1 MNRIE
6 VKSMKRSRSVRL
18 LLLAVLASYLVL
30 CGCSKSSTGEGGTIN
45 VVDQLGRTVT
55 VPKKIRRI
63 AALHHFGGKV
73 VFALGQ
79 QEKLVDQAL
88 YHRETQAMVRVN
100 PSFAAKP
107 KLLEGHGINNEG
119 LVALKPDIA
128 IAYASFDPSQ
138 IEQLENAGIKVIAIR
153 GETLEESYAGV
164 RLVAKVLG
172 CEKRGEEYIADCERL
187 FRMAKE
193 RTAGIPPEKRLKV
206 MFVGPKNI
214 YTAATGQ
221 MMQNV
226 LLETAGGRNVAS
238 SLTGFWAS
246 VSPEQIVAWNPDVI
260 FLGSSLDTYGA
271 DSIFSNQQFQT
282 IKAVKNRRVYV
293 FPSNIGW
300 WDYPTPH
307 CVLGVVWAAKTL
319 YPDRFRDVDMVRIA
333 DGFYKKYMGYTFTE
347 MGGNLGTP

>member
-1 MNRIE
+1 MENMLMRPLCRFFFLGSFI
-6 VKSMKRSRSVRL
+6 
-18 LLLAVLASYLVL
+18 VL
-30 CGCSKSSTGEGGTIN
+30 CGCSNSKATDGETVT
-45 VVDQLGRTVT
+45 VVDQAGRTVT

-79 QEKLVDQAL
+79 QDKLVDQAL
-88 YHRETQAMVRVN
+88 YHRENLAMAKVN

-107 KLLEGHGINNEG
+107 KLIQGHNLNNEQ
-119 LVALKPDIA
+119 LVALRPDIA
-128 IAYASFDPSQ
+128 IAYASFDPAD

-172 CEKRGEEYIADCERL
+172 CEKRGDEYIAECERL
-187 FRMAKE
+187 VRLVKE
-193 RTAGIPPEKRLKV
+193 RTERIPPEKRLKV

-221 MMQNV
+221 MLQNM

-246 VSPEQIVAWNPDVI
+246 VSPEQIAAWNPDVI
-260 FLGSSLDTYGA
+260 FLGSSLDAYGT
-271 DSIFSNQQFQT
+271 DTVFSNRQFST
-282 IKAVKNRRVYV
+282 VSAVRNGRVYV
-293 FPSNIGW
+293 FPSTIGW
-300 WDYPTPH
+300 WDYPAPH
-307 CVLGVVWAAKTL
+307 CVLGMVWAAKTL
-319 YPDRFRDVDMVRIA
+319 YPDRFRDVDMKKIA
-333 DGFYKKYMGYTFTE
+333 DGFYSRYLGYSFTA
-347 MGGNLGTP
+347 MGGRL